1 MQRIK
6 IDPNKCTGCRQC
18 ELACSLKHK
27 ENTVNPK
34 RARIRVFRVNGYFIP
49 VIAGQYT
56 DAACNTKCVVDT
68 QWGLIDLCVI
78 CRASCPQKPVFYEPD
93 TGFHLKCDFC
103 GTPPNP
109 TCVKTCNSGALELI
123 EWPE

>member
-6 IDPNKCTGCRQC
+6 IDPNRCIGCRQC
-18 ELACSLKHK
+18 ELVCSLNHK
-27 ENTVNPK
+27 ENVLNPR
-34 RARIRVFRVNGYFIP
+34 RARIRVISENGYFFP

-56 DAACNTKCVVDT
+56 DAACNTKAILNT
-68 QWGLIDLCVI
+68 PWGEVDLCVL
-78 CRASCPQKPVFYEPD
+78 CRASCPQKSFFYEPD

-109 TCVKTCNSGALELI
+109 ACVKVCNANALELI
-123 EWPE
+123 EVPD